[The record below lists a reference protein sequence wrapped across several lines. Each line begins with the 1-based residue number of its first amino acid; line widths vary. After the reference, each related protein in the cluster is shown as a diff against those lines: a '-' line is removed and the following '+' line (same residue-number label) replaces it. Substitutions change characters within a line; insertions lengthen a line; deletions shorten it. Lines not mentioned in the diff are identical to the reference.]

1 MLGKMKKWLGIEGVK
16 LELELPNRF
25 SPRQGTVDGK
35 VRLYSK
41 NAQTVT
47 GIRLILVEKYS
58 RGRDDEQL
66 VDEYSLGELIISQT
80 IEVPEEGEI
89 IEVPFSLPFEPM
101 TSEVEDFGNRNI
113 LFRGLAWVAR
123 KTRNA
128 DSEYRVEAEAQ
139 VKGVGL
145 NPIVQA
151 VLPG

>member
-16 LELELPNRF
+16 LELALPDKF
-25 SPRQGTVDGK
+25 SPNQGTVEGK

-47 GIRLILVEKYS
+47 GLRLVLVEKYS
-58 RGRDDEQL
+58 RGRDEEQL
-66 VDEYSLGELIISQT
+66 VDEYMLGELIISKV

-89 IEVPFSLPFEPM
+89 IEVPFSLAFEPM
-101 TSEVEDFGNRNI
+101 QSDVDAFANRNI
-113 LFRGLAWVAR
+113 LFRGLGWLAR

-128 DSEYRVEAEAQ
+128 ESEYRVEAEAQ

-145 NPIVQA
+145 NPFVQQ